1 MFKGA
6 GLPWLVG
13 GLVLISTVIIFL
25 EWRAVRDLSKGPG
38 HGNAEA
44 GNFRGSRLSDP
55 VVAASEAASEETR
68 PPLPSFPAPP
78 EIRHKNCRGVDY
90 DLKELPTITM
100 VIPYLNETW
109 PQISATLAAVLTYTP
124 SELLDEILM
133 VDDGNDPD
141 WQHHED
147 LTKLHSKVRV
157 HRNEER
163 QGLIRSKV
171 IGAKLVSSPVLI
183 FMEPHCIV
191 NKQWLEPL
199 LQQLA
204 RSDGHSTIVMP
215 TLDIIPESN
224 FAEYKVANHHIGGF
238 DWSLTFNW
246 MALITER
253 NRSYKLPEPYPTPAL
268 SGGIFGIWRDW
279 WERSGTYD
287 TNMTEWG
294 GEHIEMSLRNWRCG
308 GRIEVV
314 PCSRI
319 GHVFRARNPYVV
331 HSTMV
336 VKNEKRAAL
345 VWLDEHLE
353 DFYREAPMARH
364 LDAGNVDERLAL
376 KRKLECKSMDWYI
389 ENVYP
394 ELLTKQPRR
403 R

>member
-6 GLPWLVG
+6 GLSWLVG
-13 GLVLISTVIIFL
+13 GLVFVSTVIIFL
-25 EWRAVRDLSKGPG
+25 EWRAVRGLSKGPG
-38 HGNAEA
+38 HGSAVA
-44 GNFRGSRLSDP
+44 NFRGARLNEPPAIAHIDS
-55 VVAASEAASEETR
+55 TR
-68 PPLPSFPAPP
+68 PPLPHFPEPP
-78 EIRHKNCRGVDY
+78 EIRHGNCQNVNY
-90 DLKELPTITM
+90 DLKKLPTVTM
-100 VIPYLNETW
+100 VIPYLKETW
-109 PQISATLAAVLTYTP
+109 AQISATLASVLTYTP
-124 SELLDEILM
+124 PELLDEILM
-133 VDDGNDPD
+133 VDDGNDQE

-147 LTKLHSKVRV
+147 LMRLHEKIRV

-171 IGAKLVSSPVLI
+171 IGAKLVTSPVLI

-199 LQQLA
+199 VQQLA
-204 RSDGHSTIVMP
+204 HSSGHSTIVMP
-215 TLDIIPESN
+215 TLDIIPENN
-224 FAEYKVANHHIGGF
+224 FDDYRVANHHIGGF

-253 NRSYKLPEPYPTPAL
+253 NSSYKLPEPYPTPAL
-268 SGGIFGIWRDW
+268 SGGIFGLWRDW
-279 WERSGTYD
+279 WETSGTYD

-294 GEHIEMSLRNWRCG
+294 GEHIEMSLRAWRCG

-319 GHVFRARNPYVV
+319 GHVFRARNPYIV
-331 HSTMV
+331 HPTMV
-336 VKNEKRAAL
+336 VKNQKRAAL

-364 LDAGNVDERLAL
+364 LDAGNIEERLEL
-376 KRKLECKSMDWYI
+376 KRKLRCKSMDWYV

-394 ELLTKQPRR
+394 ELLSKQPRR